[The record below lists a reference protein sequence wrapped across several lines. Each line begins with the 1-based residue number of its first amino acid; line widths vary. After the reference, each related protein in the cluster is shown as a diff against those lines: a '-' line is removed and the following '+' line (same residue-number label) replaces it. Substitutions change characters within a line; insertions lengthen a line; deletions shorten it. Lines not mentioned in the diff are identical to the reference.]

1 VDCLRQRHFRGH
13 AAPRS
18 GRVERRG
25 ARTQAEL
32 AREIESGLQTS
43 RSSTDEVCSPHRLF
57 LWERQSSIR
66 CHSEACILGH
76 SGPC

>member
-1 VDCLRQRHFRGH
+1 MDCLRHFRGH
-13 AAPRS
+13 PAPRS

-43 RSSTDEVCSPHRLF
+43 RSSTDEVARP
-57 LWERQSSIR
+57 
-66 CHSEACILGH
+66 
-76 SGPC
+76 PPY